1 MASNSKSKQ
10 QGQRELK
17 WKRKLVFIQRYWKD
31 KFSSK
36 DDYDFS
42 VWAMWE
48 SRIRKGHKVE
58 ENLIAKATNRWESS
72 LTEEQKELMPDDM
85 FADDYWHNLELTNA
99 MYAALVVS
107 LWSYIEGFLK
117 DLACVCKWARHPN
130 KKPTPFAFK
139 GIKQSFKKESGIDLE
154 KLPKYSTVNAINI
167 FNNSFKHSNGFYRPK
182 SDKPHTRIA
191 PKLLTKWECISKR
204 FVDLKEIDY
213 TKLPIRELVIS
224 CNLFFQ
230 SLLSAVKKNLE
241 ELGHGS

>member
-1 MASNSKSKQ
+1 MASNSTSKQ
-10 QGQRELK
+10 QGQRALK
-17 WKRKLVFIQRYWKD
+17 WKRKLVFVQRYWKD
-31 KFSSK
+31 KFHSK

-48 SRIRKGHKVE
+48 SRIRKGHKAE
-58 ENLIAKATNRWESS
+58 ENLIAKAANRRESR

-117 DLACVCKWARHPN
+117 DLACVCKGARHSN
-130 KKPTPFAFK
+130 KNHPRFDFK
-139 GIKQSFKKESGIDLE
+139 RIKQSFKEIGIDL
-154 KLPKYSTVNAINI
+154 KQLPKYSTVNAIRI
-167 FNNSFKHSNGFYRPK
+167 LNNSFKHSDGYYLPE
-182 SDKPHTRIA
+182 SDKPYTYIA
-191 PKLLTKWECISKR
+191 PKLLTKWKCISKR

-213 TKLPIRELVIS
+213 TKLPIRELVID

-230 SLLSAVKKNLE
+230 NLLSAVKKNLGKLE
-241 ELGHGS
+241 HGS

>member
-10 QGQRELK
+10 QGQQALK
-17 WKRKLVFIQRYWKD
+17 WKRKLVFVQRYWKD
-31 KFSSK
+31 KFHSK

-48 SRIRKGHKVE
+48 SRIRKGHKEE
-58 ENLIAKATNRWESS
+58 ENLIAKAANRRESS

-107 LWSYIEGFLK
+107 LWSSIEGFLK
-117 DLACVCKWARHPN
+117 DLACVCKRARPS
-130 KKPTPFAFK
+130 KKKLSYKFGP
-139 GIKQSFKKESGIDLE
+139 IKQFFKEEIGIDLE
-154 KLPKYSTVNAINI
+154 KLSRYSIVDAIRI
-167 FNNSFKHSNGFYRPK
+167 LNNSFKHSEGFYRPE
-182 SDKPHTRIA
+182 SGKPYTHIA

-204 FVDLKEIDY
+204 FVDPKEIDY
-213 TKLPIRELVIS
+213 TKLPIRELVID

-230 SLLSAVKKNLE
+230 SLLSAVKKNLK
-241 ELGHGS
+241 ELEHGS

>member
-10 QGQRELK
+10 QGQRDLK
-17 WKRKLVFIQRYWKD
+17 WKRKLIFVQRYWKD
-31 KFSSK
+31 KFPSK

-58 ENLIAKATNRWESS
+58 ENLIAKAAKRWESS
-72 LTEEQKELMPDDM
+72 LTEEKKELMPDDM
-85 FADDYWHNLELTNA
+85 FADDYWHALQITNA

-107 LWSYIEGFLK
+107 LWSSIEGFLK
-117 DLACVCKWARHPN
+117 DLACVCKRARHSN
-130 KKPTPFAFK
+130 KKHPRFDFK
-139 GIKQSFKKESGIDLE
+139 RIKQSFKEIGIDL
-154 KLPKYSTVNAINI
+154 KQLPKYSTVNAINI
-167 FNNSFKHSNGFYRPK
+167 FNNSFKHSEGFYRPK
-182 SDKPHTRIA
+182 SGKPYTHID
-191 PKLLTKWECISKR
+191 PKLLTKWESISKR

-213 TKLPIRELVIS
+213 TKLPIRELVIA